1 MTRPILEFVN
11 IPLVNGF
18 PPSHVRRQV
27 RSHAAKA
34 GGGSSGGGDDGNL
47 ENNDRNNDSKKHTSS
62 SSSSPSSSHKAAAKR
77 RKRYRHTLNWTFQVT
92 TTQTTVEEVE
102 TEPELETTESTTTP
116 ESSQHFR
123 ARRQKG
129 RSAARRRCHPHPTPP
144 SSSSFLSGTAALIPA
159 SKSPVYH
166 EPFVP
171 VVLQH
176 YLQHLAVAIP
186 EVDGD
191 GNTALLKTRWFP
203 MVIHSPLLFQ
213 VIVLF
218 SASHYAAQ
226 REDVAFAPTILLLK
240 QRALAGIG
248 AHVAASS
255 SEGGTGTA
263 VVRDELIAAT
273 AKMASYEAI
282 WGDEHSYHCHMGGVE
297 EMLKAR
303 GGGLASLGL
312 DGFLARLLLFIDTNS
327 AFLLNT
333 YLHLR
338 DSSFPRGEPFV
349 LPNLSRFIGE
359 I

>member
-1 MTRPILEFVN
+1 MTRSVLEFIN

-18 PPSHVRRQV
+18 PPSDLRRKV

-34 GGGSSGGGDDGNL
+34 TRGVDGDGTPDKNEKVKGVL
-47 ENNDRNNDSKKHTSS
+47 ASHQTPQFKK
-62 SSSSPSSSHKAAAKR
+62 
-77 RKRYRHTLNWTFQVT
+77 RKRHRRTLNWTFQMT
-92 TTQTTVEEVE
+92 AKID
-102 TEPELETTESTTTP
+102 EPQSELELEHENADSG
-116 ESSQHFR
+116 FR
-123 ARRQKG
+123 VRNGAPG
-129 RSAARRRCHPHPTPP
+129 CPSP
-144 SSSSFLSGTAALIPA
+144 SSISGTALIPA
-159 SKSPVYH
+159 SKSRVYF

-186 EVDGD
+186 EVDGE
-191 GNTALLKTRWFP
+191 GNTALLKSRWFP

-226 REDVAFAPTILLLK
+226 REDMAFAPTILLLK
-240 QRALAGIG
+240 QRALAGIS
-248 AHVAASS
+248 AHV
-255 SEGGTGTA
+255 TA
-263 VVRDELIAAT
+263 LQRECTVRDELIAAT

-282 WGDEHSYHCHMGGVE
+282 WGDERAYHCHMNGVE
-297 EMLKAR
+297 EMLR
-303 GGGLASLGL
+303 VRGGLASLGL

-333 YLHLR
+333 FLHLR
-338 DSSFPRGEPFV
+338 NSSFPRGEPFI

>member
-1 MTRPILEFVN
+1 MTRQALEFVN
-11 IPLVNGF
+11 IPLVSGF

-34 GGGSSGGGDDGNL
+34 AGGLDGDGTPD
-47 ENNDRNNDSKKHTSS
+47 NNKMKNASASASS
-62 SSSSPSSSHKAAAKR
+62 SSSSSSSSSHKTAAYEKR
-77 RKRYRHTLNWTFQVT
+77 RRRRRTLNWTFQI
-92 TTQTTVEEVE
+92 TTQVED
-102 TEPELETTESTTTP
+102 SGP
-116 ESSQHFR
+116 ESESKPQSHFQ
-123 ARRQKG
+123 ARKTH
-129 RSAARRRCHPHPTPP
+129 AHWHPSPG
-144 SSSSFLSGTAALIPA
+144 SLSGAALIPA

-186 EVDGD
+186 EVDGE
-191 GNTALLKTRWFP
+191 GNTALLKSRWFP

-226 REDVAFAPTILLLK
+226 REDMAFAQTILILK
-240 QRALAGIG
+240 QRALAGIS
-248 AHVAASS
+248 AHVTASK
-255 SEGGTGTA
+255 GTL
-263 VVRDELIAAT
+263 RDELIAAT

-282 WGDEHSYHCHMGGVE
+282 WGDERAYHSHMGGVE
-297 EMLKAR
+297 EMLKVR
-303 GGGLASLGL
+303 GGLISLGL
-312 DGFLARLLLFIDTNS
+312 EGFLARLLLFIDTNS

-338 DSSFPRGEPFV
+338 DSSFPRGEPFI